1 LLVRRGVRVSSGTR
15 AEDLDLGRRL
25 REDHGSN
32 GSMVHQKSR
41 DERTRRV
48 PGGARDSGVRFVSRR
63 RARARA
69 RVVRFV
75 DVWRRTFPASDS
87 VSALMGDFY
96 PVTVPDEEQASD

>member
-1 LLVRRGVRVSSGTR
+1 LIVAFTVFVRLTALLVST
-15 AEDLDLGRRL
+15 
-25 REDHGSN
+25 
-32 GSMVHQKSR
+32 
-41 DERTRRV
+41 
-48 PGGARDSGVRFVSRR
+48 
-63 RARARA
+63 ARA